1 MARIFSVSERT
12 IERRIAEFELRIR
25 TSYSTL
31 PDAELDQKVRE
42 FIEQFP
48 STGYRRLTGFL
59 RSHGYKIQ
67 RERIRSSLRRVHPEG
82 VFLRSLQLS
91 LVRRR
96 KYPVRGPLALWYIDG
111 NHKLIR

>member
-1 MARIFSVSERT
+1 MSERT
-12 IERRIAEFELRIR
+12 IERRIAELGLHIR

-42 FIEQFP
+42 IIEQFP
-48 STGYRRLTGFL
+48 STGYRHLTSFL
-59 RSHGYKIQ
+59 RSRGYKIQ
-67 RERIRSSLRRVHPEG
+67 RERIRFSLRRVHPEG

-96 KYPVRGPLALWYIDG
+96 KYAVRGPLVLW
-111 NHKLIR
+111 LIT